1 MAGNRGRSRKT
12 MPASQSTNS
21 VARTRRTK
29 GRVSKQ
35 DTEVPEAFRDLLSE
49 ATTSVVAGA
58 DEDSKPLK
66 KRRTARS
73 IIGNETDDTKQS
85 PAPNIRI
92 APKSTPPAPTE
103 SDQEIEED
111 YNLNARLHTVTD
123 YSEESDESEFEWED
137 VGLGQ
142 VEGEDGETTRVEP
155 HIEDLSIV
163 IGENKACKTVTKQV
177 RRKGVTAADKRRRL
191 DIHKVHLLCLLY
203 HVHLRNAWCND
214 EGAQVLFNHIISKG
228 TPR

>member
-1 MAGNRGRSRKT
+1 MAGNRGRSRET

-29 GRVSKQ
+29 GRISKR

-92 APKSTPPAPTE
+92 APKSTSPAPTE
-103 SDQEIEED
+103 SDQEIED
-111 YNLNARLHTVTD
+111 YNWNARLHTVTD

-142 VEGEDGETTRVEP
+142 TEGGDGETTRDEP

-177 RRKGVTAADKRRRL
+177 RRKGVAVADKRRRL
-191 DIHKVHLLCLLY
+191 DVHKVHLLCLLY

-214 EGAQVLFNHIISKG
+214 EGAQVLLNQIISKG
-228 TPR
+228 TLR

>member
-12 MPASQSTNS
+12 VPASQNTGSA
-21 VARTRRTK
+21 ARTRRAK
-29 GRVSKQ
+29 SRISKQ
-35 DTEVPEAFRDLLSE
+35 DTEVPEVFRDLLSE
-49 ATTSVVAGA
+49 ATTSAVAGA

-66 KRRTARS
+66 KRRTARG
-73 IIGNETDDTKQS
+73 IIGNETNDMRQNS
-85 PAPNIRI
+85 APNIRI

-103 SDQEIEED
+103 SNQVTEED
-111 YNLNARLHTVTD
+111 YSWNARLHIVTD
-123 YSEESDESEFEWED
+123 FSEESDESEFEWED

-142 VEGEDGETTRVEP
+142 IEGEDGETTRDKP
-155 HIEDLSIV
+155 HIGDLSIV
-163 IGENKACKTVTKQV
+163 IGDNKASKTVTKQV

-214 EGAQVLFNHIISKG
+214 EGAQVLLNQIISKG
-228 TPR
+228 TLR

>member
-1 MAGNRGRSRKT
+1 MAGSRGRSRKT
-12 MPASQSTNS
+12 VLASQSTS
-21 VARTRRTK
+21 SAARTRSTK
-29 GRVSKQ
+29 GRISKQ
-35 DTEVPEAFRDLLSE
+35 DTEVPEVFRDLLSE

-66 KRRTARS
+66 KRRTARG
-73 IIGNETDDTKQS
+73 IIGNETDDTRQS
-85 PAPNIRI
+85 PAPNIRM
-92 APKSTPPAPTE
+92 APKSTSPAPTE
-103 SDQEIEED
+103 SDQEIVD
-111 YNLNARLHTVTD
+111 YNWNARLHTVTD

-142 VEGEDGETTRVEP
+142 IEGEDGETTRVES
-155 HIEDLSIV
+155 HIGDLSIV
-163 IGENKACKTVTKQV
+163 IGDNKAGKTVTKQV

-214 EGAQVLFNHIISKG
+214 DGAQVLLNQIISKG
-228 TPR
+228 TLR

>member
-21 VARTRRTK
+21 VARTQRTK
-29 GRVSKQ
+29 GRISKQ

-66 KRRTARS
+66 KRRTARG
-73 IIGNETDDTKQS
+73 IIGNETDNTKQS

-92 APKSTPPAPTE
+92 APKLTPPAPTE

-111 YNLNARLHTVTD
+111 YNLNARLRTVTD

-142 VEGEDGETTRVEP
+142 IEGEDGETTRVEP

-163 IGENKACKTVTKQV
+163 IGDNKADKTVTKQV

-214 EGAQVLFNHIISKG
+214 EGAQVLFNQIISKG
-228 TPR
+228 TPH

>member
-66 KRRTARS
+66 KRRTARGT
-73 IIGNETDDTKQS
+73 IETDDTRQS
-85 PAPNIRI
+85 PTPNIQI

-111 YNLNARLHTVTD
+111 YNWNARLHTVTD

-142 VEGEDGETTRVEP
+142 TEGGDGETTRDEP

-163 IGENKACKTVTKQV
+163 IGDNEAGKTVTKQV

-191 DIHKVHLLCLLY
+191 NIHKVHLLCLLY

-214 EGAQVLFNHIISKG
+214 EEAQVLLNQIISKG
-228 TPR
+228 TLR